1 MSTNSQNSQR
11 YYKNTDFYSYERE
24 MIKRWE
30 NYNNKKLMPVRSLY
44 RNPIT
49 MQGDYPIKDL
59 EYKRDLTPSNYRDN
73 RNLYDKPD

>member
-1 MSTNSQNSQR
+1 
-11 YYKNTDFYSYERE
+11 

-73 RNLYDKPD
+73 RNLYDKPDQVKFLNIYKILEICCFFFD

>member
-1 MSTNSQNSQR
+1 
-11 YYKNTDFYSYERE
+11 